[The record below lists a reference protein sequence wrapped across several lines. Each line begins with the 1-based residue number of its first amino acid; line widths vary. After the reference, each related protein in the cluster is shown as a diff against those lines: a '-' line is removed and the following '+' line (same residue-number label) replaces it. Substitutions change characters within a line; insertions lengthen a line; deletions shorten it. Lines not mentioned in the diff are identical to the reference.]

1 MVFASY
7 GRKSIFSDHS
17 DSIKNQHRM
26 NRDYADFHFSGK
38 VDSFLLYED
47 EGMTG
52 ANTNRPDLKRLM
64 NDIESGIINVLIV
77 YQLDRLSRDVR
88 DFSNIYAFLEDHDV
102 QFVSVKENIDTSTP
116 IGKAMM
122 YVSVVFAQME
132 RETTANRVYDNMV
145 GLSGDGWWVGG
156 NPPSPYHR
164 ERIATPDGKQHVI
177 IVADP
182 NEVQQLHNMYRLFL
196 DNNFTL
202 SAFENYLKQN
212 KIKTKNGKFFSISQL
227 HKLLTMPFCVR
238 ATPEIYDFYKNKGCI
253 MSERSPREKW
263 DGSVGVMIYGRTT
276 ERNKK
281 HELQPPEKWRVCLGR
296 HEPCIEPDVWLAVQN
311 QFTHNLID
319 KTPRYPS
326 PLLKGVLR
334 CSCGRLMGVARKP
347 KVDGSMS
354 AWYRCPK
361 RDRQGPEYCNASQV
375 HTNLLDDKVLEVFR
389 NIKKDPACISDY
401 LQSEPSGRD
410 IKADEAI
417 LHKKI
422 LSATAKIENLTAT
435 LADAQDGP
443 AVKYILQGIEKYDKE
458 IHRLNRQMAELQ
470 AIERSD
476 KDTQKSIQEKQRQ
489 IIDFMDN
496 FDKFSANEKNAIAK
510 EVIKKCTWDGHTLF
524 ILL

>member
-1 MVFASY
+1 MIFASY
-7 GRKSIFSDHS
+7 GRKSIYSDHS
-17 DSIKNQHRM
+17 DSVKNQHRM
-26 NRDYADFHFSGK
+26 NRDYADFHFPGK

-64 NDIESGIINVLIV
+64 KDIESGIINILIV

-88 DFSNIYAFLEDHDV
+88 DFSNIYAFLEEHHV

-145 GLSGDGWWVGG
+145 GLSDDGWWVGG

-164 ERIATPDGKQHVI
+164 ERVTTADGKQHVT
-177 IVADP
+177 IVANPD
-182 NEVQQLHNMYRLFL
+182 ETLYLRNMYRLFL

-202 SAFENYLKQN
+202 SAFENYLKRN
-212 KIKTKNGKFFSISQL
+212 KIRTKNGKFFSVNQL

-238 ATPEIYDFYKNKGCI
+238 ATPEIYDFYKDKGCI

-281 HELQPPEKWRVCLGR
+281 HELQPPKKWRVCLGK

-319 KTPRYPS
+319 KTPRHPA

-334 CSCGRLMGVARKP
+334 CSCGCLMGVARKP

-361 RDRQGPEYCNASQV
+361 RDRQGPEYCNASQI
-375 HTNLLDDKVLEVFR
+375 HTNLLDDKVLKIFYK
-389 NIKKDPACISDY
+389 IKKDPACISDY
-401 LQSEPSGRD
+401 LQSGPSERD
-410 IKADEAI
+410 IKIEEST
-417 LHKKI
+417 LQKKI
-422 LSATAKIENLTAT
+422 LSINTKIENLTAT

-443 AVKYILQGIEKYDKE
+443 AAKYILQAIEKYDKE
-458 IHRLNRQMAELQ
+458 IHKLNRQMAELQ

-476 KDTQKSIQEKQRQ
+476 KDMQKSIQEKQRQ

-496 FDKFSANEKNAIAK
+496 FDSFSANEKNAIAK

-524 ILL
+524 VLL